1 MNNEFGADL
10 ITLID
15 DEGVEHEFE
24 ILDEIDNDDGVFY
37 ALLPTFDDPQSE
49 LESEGTYYIFEVIEE
64 DGEDSWQR
72 WRMTSCWI
80 SWLPFLRAAL
90 KNCTRMKILLN
101 DNFFVKF
108 FYRKLT
114 AGIRGILSST
124 EITSCLVRG
133 LLHSITLHLFFWE
146 LVSPAVNRRPPGM
159 VSAMLEE
166 GMCEPVGRAPTC
178 ILP

>member
-64 DGEDSWQR
+64 DGEEQLAEVEDDERLDKLAAIFESRFEELYEDEDS
-72 WRMTSCWI
+72 
-80 SWLPFLRAAL
+80 A
-90 KNCTRMKILLN
+90 
-101 DNFFVKF
+101 
-108 FYRKLT
+108 
-114 AGIRGILSST
+114 
-124 EITSCLVRG
+124 E
-133 LLHSITLHLFFWE
+133 
-146 LVSPAVNRRPPGM
+146 
-159 VSAMLEE
+159 
-166 GMCEPVGRAPTC
+166 
-178 ILP
+178 